1 MAGYRL
7 PLKFAGATYL
17 LQISAHPPS
26 MDSGLRRD
34 SSRTHGKISGD
45 IGILRYY
52 VAVAGPRPA
61 GHPHIVPYR
70 YTEVDRGIGG

>member
-1 MAGYRL
+1 
-7 PLKFAGATYL
+7 
-17 LQISAHPPS
+17 